1 MAVARHL
8 IAAAPASEPCIDLRA
23 HRVVIPSHY
32 AARLVHEQ
40 LALQAP
46 AGVLPPQFQTPNDF
60 LNLGYTANQV
70 AAPTDELMAWIEVLL
85 GTERTTLTALL
96 PHASTGC
103 FELTEARHLA
113 QVFTALREELGM
125 SEWGRDFAAVAH
137 LPGNPEPA
145 RWEDLARLEASYRQ
159 VLRERGYEDRNDARV
174 AAAAGTH
181 IPNEFSQL
189 WLAGLTEPQPL
200 FLKAVA
206 RMEAIIPI
214 HVVVGA
220 PEEETGFDP
229 WGRPDPLAWRERR
242 TPWETF
248 NQGVHVV
255 RDPDE
260 ALSLLRTLV
269 GGVGPAGGLHAVCA
283 CDREV
288 EAPRIGAVIRALG
301 GEALDTLGVPHGSHF
316 LHHGLKVWARLI
328 GSSSPDLALMREA
341 MHLPALAA
349 AVATHA
355 KVAGGVDYAFQQV
368 NTCLDAVDRAFFRG
382 SLDQTISQ
390 LEALAADE
398 GTDPSPTRERQQIED
413 ARRVLLAIRAFIAPL
428 RGLAWEASLVQ
439 GITLL
444 IGTRALRDDSL
455 EDRFT
460 REVADHLVTTARA
473 IAAAAEDR
481 GLPLAA
487 DALISVTL
495 ITAAEKRFR
504 QSDVDN
510 AVNLPGWL
518 EAPWDPAPH
527 LIIHGLNDHLLPRT
541 DHAHPFL
548 PGQLRAL
555 VGLPSN
561 EQTFAAAAFALE
573 QIRRR
578 RETNGWVDVIVPQ
591 TATRSG
597 LRGCFSSPPTRSCR
611 RE

>member
-428 RGLAWEASLVQ
+428 RGLASLC
-439 GITLL
+439 T
-444 IGTRALRDDSL
+444 SL
-455 EDRFT
+455 WRN
-460 REVADHLVTTARA
+460 RVSA
-473 IAAAAEDR
+473 
-481 GLPLAA
+481 
-487 DALISVTL
+487 ALISVTL

-527 LIIHGLNDHLLPRT
+527 LIIHGLNDHLLPRA